1 MFQTNRSSFRSLKM
15 KVKVSVYHGPSG
27 SGRTDLSIPF
37 VPGKTTVGQALED
50 AASRLANSG
59 GVNGESGTDENG
71 PPPILPNLTLT
82 KTPSKVEPVTSLYIG
97 QDWIKNRVPKMGSN
111 QIRYHVVPA
120 LVSSDEDSEESD
132 GDSAVGGSGAKKGT
146 ECELRMVSRRY
157 DGEPRVNY
165 RAREQRDVFLGP
177 LSYFGSLSAAEER
190 RKVFSSRLFEY
201 HALEG
206 IMATAWSKI
215 KTIRV
220 PIDDASSLRL
230 EMTETGEIQAAF
242 REDVGKKKAAME
254 ELDLVFPISR
264 GGATFADLKSVG
276 KWTFANK
283 YLMIC
288 LLI

>member
-1 MFQTNRSSFRSLKM
+1 
-15 KVKVSVYHGPSG
+15 
-27 SGRTDLSIPF
+27 
-37 VPGKTTVGQALED
+37 
-50 AASRLANSG
+50 
-59 GVNGESGTDENG
+59 
-71 PPPILPNLTLT
+71 
-82 KTPSKVEPVTSLYIG
+82 
-97 QDWIKNRVPKMGSN
+97 MGSN

-157 DGEPRVNY
+157 DGEPRV
-165 RAREQRDVFLGP
+165 RSERRDVFLGP

-190 RKVFSSRLFEY
+190 QKVFSSRLFEY

-220 PIDDASSLRL
+220 PIDDASSLRID
-230 EMTETGEIQAAF
+230 MAETGEIQAAF